1 MAEIKAVLSILL
13 LNKKR
18 TQIKSRGIQ
27 DQNLMSSSWFNNITL
42 PVASFSSEDKS
53 CHLKIKLFLRVRV
66 IICNCSRLYSSDNF
80 ASHSSHQCPVL
91 LQNILQEWR
100 LISRHSCSP
109 LCCSNFNKANRFLPQ
124 WHFKRSN
131 NKSIVLI

>member
-13 LNKKR
+13 LNEKR

-42 PVASFSSEDKS
+42 PVASFSSGEKS

-66 IICNCSRLYSSDNF
+66 II
-80 ASHSSHQCPVL
+80 
-91 LQNILQEWR
+91 
-100 LISRHSCSP
+100 
-109 LCCSNFNKANRFLPQ
+109 
-124 WHFKRSN
+124 
-131 NKSIVLI
+131 